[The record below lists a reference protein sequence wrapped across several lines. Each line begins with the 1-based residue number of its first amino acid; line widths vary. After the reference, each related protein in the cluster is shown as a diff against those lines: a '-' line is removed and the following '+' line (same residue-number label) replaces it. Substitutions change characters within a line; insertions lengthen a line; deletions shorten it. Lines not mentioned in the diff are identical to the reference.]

1 MIKTCRR
8 TNITMSIHKQAGINV
23 GPKVG
28 HQDKW
33 IIRPYN
39 WTLWQLKS
47 SKYFPIKRPFIW
59 ITLKWKIRVI
69 TRRLQCLIRVIT
81 RRLHCLIRV
90 ITTRLQCL
98 IRVITSKLQCLIRV
112 ITRRLQ
118 CLIRVITRRLQC
130 LIFSS
135 DEIFITQIKYS
146 QARQQSRK
154 VYLKQRSN
162 LVMIFIYF
170 FIYHLF
176 LKAFIKA
183 FEAPQ
188 RSVKE
193 TLNLIFI
200 LMQFFEMHRTGYT
213 LFL

>member
-8 TNITMSIHKQAGINV
+8 TNITMSIYKQAGINV

-69 TRRLQCLIRVIT
+69 TRRL
-81 RRLHCLIRV
+81 H
-90 ITTRLQCL
+90 
-98 IRVITSKLQCLIRV
+98 CLIRV

-146 QARQQSRK
+146 QARQQSGK

>member
-8 TNITMSIHKQAGINV
+8 TNITMSIYKQAGINV

-98 IRVITSKLQCLIRV
+98 IRVIT
-112 ITRRLQ
+112 RRLQ
-118 CLIRVITRRLQC
+118 CLIL
-130 LIFSS
+130 SS

-146 QARQQSRK
+146 QARQQSGK

-162 LVMIFIYF
+162 LVMTFIYF

-213 LFL
+213 LSL

>member
-8 TNITMSIHKQAGINV
+8 TNITMSIYKQAGINV

-47 SKYFPIKRPFIW
+47 SKYFPINCPFLW
-59 ITLKWKIRVI
+59 ITLKWK
-69 TRRLQCLIRVIT
+69 
-81 RRLHCLIRV
+81 
-90 ITTRLQCL
+90 
-98 IRVITSKLQCLIRV
+98 
-112 ITRRLQ
+112 
-118 CLIRVITRRLQC
+118 IRVITRRLQC

-146 QARQQSRK
+146 QARQQSGK

>member
-8 TNITMSIHKQAGINV
+8 TNITMSIYKQAGINV

-47 SKYFPIKRPFIW
+47 SKYFPINCPFIW

-98 IRVITSKLQCLIRV
+98 IRVITS
-112 ITRRLQ
+112 RLQ

-130 LIFSS
+130 LILSS

-146 QARQQSRK
+146 QARQQSGK

>member
-8 TNITMSIHKQAGINV
+8 TNITMSIYKQAGINV

-98 IRVITSKLQCLIRV
+98 IRVITS
-112 ITRRLQ
+112 RLQ

-130 LIFSS
+130 LILSS

>member
-8 TNITMSIHKQAGINV
+8 TNITMRIYKQAGINV

-81 RRLHCLIRV
+81 KRLHCLIRV

>member
-8 TNITMSIHKQAGINV
+8 TNITMSIYKQAGINV